1 MFNIKNIS
9 KNRSV
14 VCTLNDGT
22 SLRLLPQSEVT
33 IKDNQITD
41 YLKGLSKMKNPI
53 IIIGE
58 QTVKSV
64 NEKEGDDEP
73 KEEKATKK
81 TLKQK

>member
-33 IKDNQITD
+33 IKGSQITD
-41 YLKGLSKMKNPI
+41 YLKGLSKMKKPI
-53 IIIGE
+53 IVIRE
-58 QTVKSV
+58 QTVESV
-64 NEKEGDDEP
+64 IEKKGESEP
-73 KEEKATKK
+73 KDEKVTKK